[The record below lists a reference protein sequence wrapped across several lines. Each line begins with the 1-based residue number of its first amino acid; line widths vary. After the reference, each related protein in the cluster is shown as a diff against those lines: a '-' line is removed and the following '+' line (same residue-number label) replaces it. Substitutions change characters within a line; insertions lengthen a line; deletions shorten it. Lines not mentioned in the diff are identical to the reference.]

1 MILQLAKRIFF
12 HLTTFHTC
20 YKHIQTMELHVS
32 PQRLGSPID
41 AHKSTRYPEN
51 INEDYRQKSEAI
63 QQLIKGYREMKQEIF
78 TPDQLL
84 QILDM
89 KVLTFLSFS
98 FIRLTSSPFFTQ

>member
-1 MILQLAKRIFF
+1 
-12 HLTTFHTC
+12 
-20 YKHIQTMELHVS
+20 MELHVS